1 MKPTPHRI
9 LFTVISLA
17 VLLTDLPRA
26 FADESAPE
34 SGEDLRKLESQ
45 QGAEARKLGKVA
57 GDVASLLED
66 LKSNGLLEQGGGKKV
81 ETFKEVIHTASDT
94 RIPAVATHLRN
105 ARLEI
110 DARQHHL
117 KSADEEMDAIVA
129 ELGKVLAGS
138 AAMLAGEALVEE
150 LKDMIK
156 VQTLVRGKTADWG
169 KTMLISPETSG
180 AGKGP
185 LMLEQTTIL
194 NRNEKFLEQLAKAR
208 DEAVDEAAKSRF
220 QQAADVLNPEPPKNK
235 DFQEIIETQTT
246 AGNILQAAITQIDG
260 GDVLAAVGAQDAV
273 TALFKSALQILS
285 SGQFELADFVAG
297 LEKLIQKQK
306 ILMTETEAEQDL
318 AKRISFYEARQIE
331 IRDEISNS
339 AFDAPDLFVN
349 KEGEYLVE
357 PLMISLGEAINAIKA
372 SEKEKAVAAQK
383 KVIFLLES
391 VYGSAGMT
399 AEGAEKE
406 AHWVKSPE
414 VPEELFKLPPDGE
427 EEDMELADTDI
438 PEFFESEAA
447 YELSIPEGGKGAAP
461 GATAASA
468 NMIIG
473 LTEHE
478 NEAKGVTDEGAPSVG
493 QNKNPSGPGSNEK
506 GYANAVKKEGLARDS
521 MQRQQRQ
528 AKIQDYVRQL
538 PPEFRSQV
546 ADYYELI
553 AEEEAQP

>member
-1 MKPTPHRI
+1 MNPLQLIFLNSLSFLAI
-9 LFTVISLA
+9 LFVA
-17 VLLTDLPRA
+17 MPKA
-26 FADESAPE
+26 FADEPAPDSVAE
-34 SGEDLRKLESQ
+34 WRKLESQ

-57 GDVASLLED
+57 GDVASLLDD

-81 ETFKEVIHTASDT
+81 ETFKEVIHQVAED
-94 RIPAVATHLRN
+94 RLPAVVTHLRN
-105 ARLEI
+105 ARLES
-110 DARQHHL
+110 DARKLHL
-117 KSADEEMDAIVA
+117 KSADEEVDAIVA

-138 AAMLAGEALVEE
+138 SAMLAGEALVEE

-156 VQTLVRGKTADWG
+156 VQTLVRGKTAEWG

-185 LMLEQTTIL
+185 LMQEQTTIL
-194 NRNEKFLEQLAKAR
+194 NRNGKLLEQLAKAR
-208 DEAVDEAAKSRF
+208 EEAVDEATKTRF
-220 QQAADVLNPEPPKNK
+220 QQAADVLNPAKPKNT

-246 AGNILQAAITQIDG
+246 SGDILQAAITQIEAE
-260 GDVLAAVGAQDAV
+260 DVLSAVGAQDAV

-285 SGQFELADFVAG
+285 SGQFDLGDFVAG

-306 ILMTETEAEQDL
+306 VLMTETEAEQDL
-318 AKRISFYEARQIE
+318 TNRISFYEARQTE
-331 IRDEISNS
+331 IRDEISKS
-339 AFDAPDLFVN
+339 AFDTPDLFVS

-357 PLMISLGEAINAIKA
+357 PLMTSLGEAIEAIKA

-383 KVIFLLES
+383 KVIVLLES
-391 VYGSAGMT
+391 VYGTAGMSS
-399 AEGAEKE
+399 EGAENE
-406 AHWVKSPE
+406 ARWVKSPE
-414 VPEELFKLPPDGE
+414 IPEELFKLPPDGE

-447 YELSIPEGGKGAAP
+447 YELGIPEGGKGAAP
-461 GATAASA
+461 GATASSA

-478 NEAKGVTDEGAPSVG
+478 EAAKGVTDEGAASVG

-506 GYANAVKKEGLARDS
+506 GYANAIKKEGLARDS
-521 MQRQQRQ
+521 MQRQQRK

-553 AEEEAQP
+553 SE

>member
-9 LFTVISLA
+9 LFTFLSLA
-17 VLLTDLPRA
+17 VLLPGLPRA
-26 FADESAPE
+26 FADEPAPQ

-66 LKSNGLLEQGGGKKV
+66 LKSNGLLDQGGGKKV
-81 ETFKEVIHTASDT
+81 ETFKEVIHQVAED
-94 RIPAVATHLRN
+94 RLPAVATHLRN
-105 ARLEI
+105 ARLES
-110 DARQHHL
+110 DARQHHM

-138 AAMLAGEALVEE
+138 ASMLAGEALVEE

-156 VQTLVRGKTADWG
+156 VQTLVRGRTAEWG

-185 LMLEQTTIL
+185 LMQEQTTIL
-194 NRNEKFLEQLAKAR
+194 DRNGKFLEQLAKAR
-208 DEAVDEAAKSRF
+208 EEAADEAAKSRF
-220 QQAADVLNPEPPKNK
+220 QQAAEVLNPEPPKNK
-235 DFQEIIETQTT
+235 DFQEIIETRTT
-246 AGNILQAAITQIDG
+246 SANILQAAITQIDS
-260 GDVLAAVGAQDAV
+260 GDVLSAVGAQDAV
-273 TALFKSALQILS
+273 IAMLKSALQILS

-318 AKRISFYEARQIE
+318 ANKTAFYEARQIE
-331 IRDEISNS
+331 IRDEINKS

-349 KEGEYLVE
+349 KEGEYLAE
-357 PLMISLGEAINAIKA
+357 PLMISLGEAIDAIKA
-372 SEKEKAVAAQK
+372 AEKEKSVAAQK
-383 KVIFLLES
+383 KVIVLLES
-391 VYGSAGMT
+391 VYGSASMT
-399 AEGAEKE
+399 ADEVGKE

-414 VPEELFKLPPDGE
+414 VPEALFKLPPDGE
-427 EEDMELADTDI
+427 EADVALADTAI
-438 PEFFESEAA
+438 PEFFESAAA

-461 GATAASA
+461 GATAAAA
-468 NMIIG
+468 NLIIG

-478 NEAKGVTDEGAPSVG
+478 EEAKGVTDEGAASVG
-493 QNKNPSGPGSNEK
+493 QNKNPSGPGSNEM

-521 MQRQQRQ
+521 MQRQQRK

-553 AEEEAQP
+553 SE

>member
-1 MKPTPHRI
+1 MKPSIHR
-9 LFTVISLA
+9 LLLA
-17 VLLTDLPRA
+17 FLVFAAQLSSLPRVSA
-26 FADESAPE
+26 NESPPDSVE
-34 SGEDLRKLESQ
+34 EWRKLESQ

-81 ETFKEVIHTASDT
+81 ETFKDVIHQVAED
-94 RIPAVATHLRN
+94 RLPAVATHLRN
-105 ARLEI
+105 ARLES
-110 DARQHHL
+110 DARQHHM
-117 KSADEEMDAIVA
+117 KSADEEMDAIVT
-129 ELGKVLAGS
+129 ELGKVLSGS
-138 AAMLAGEALVEE
+138 ASMLAGEALVEE

-156 VQTLVRGKTADWG
+156 VQTLVRGKTAEWG

-185 LMLEQTTIL
+185 LMQDQTTIL
-194 NRNEKFLEQLAKAR
+194 TRNGKLLEQLAKAR
-208 DEAVDEAAKSRF
+208 EEAVDETTKIRF
-220 QQAADVLNPEPPKNK
+220 QQAADVLNPAKPKNT
-235 DFQEIIETQTT
+235 DFQEIIEAQTT
-246 AGNILQAAITQIDG
+246 SADILQAAITQIDA
-260 GDVLAAVGAQDAV
+260 GDVLSAVGAQDAV

-285 SGQFELADFVAG
+285 SGQFDLGDFVAG

-306 ILMTETEAEQDL
+306 ILMTETDAEKDL
-318 AKRISFYEARQIE
+318 ANRISFYEARQTE
-331 IRDEISNS
+331 IRDEISKS

-357 PLMISLGEAINAIKA
+357 PLMISLGEAIDAIKA
-372 SEKEKAVAAQK
+372 AEKDTAVTAQK
-383 KVIFLLES
+383 KVIVLLES
-391 VYGSAGMT
+391 VYGTASMT
-399 AEGAEKE
+399 TEGAEKE

-427 EEDMELADTDI
+427 EEDMELADADI

-473 LTEHE
+473 LTENDE
-478 NEAKGVTDEGAPSVG
+478 EAKGVTDEGAPSVG

-506 GYANAVKKEGLARDS
+506 GYANAIKKEGLARDS
-521 MQRQQRQ
+521 MQRQQRK

-553 AEEEAQP
+553 SE